1 MACCREEFT
10 FLFYILLRD
19 FLALVQRLLHQHDV
33 CCVFRPAA
41 TRGASVTSGAAH
53 LRTHDP
59 NGDRSESDR
68 GWSVW
73 QSAVSQP
80 QVIRS
85 RSSLL
90 TATNQLR
97 TNKKSQQPAIHPY
110 PQPDEFSPNPLP
122 IYSSLILILCS
133 HLRLGLPSGLPPS
146 GFHIKIPYA
155 FLFCPHLCTASSG
168 KINTNTRLT
177 LTP

>member
-10 FLFYILLRD
+10 FFVLHFITRFSSSCPTPPSSARCALRVSSRCHQGRIRH
-19 FLALVQRLLHQHDV
+19 FWGRTSSNSRSKRGQKRKRPGMVSLA
-33 CCVFRPAA
+33 
-41 TRGASVTSGAAH
+41 
-53 LRTHDP
+53 
-59 NGDRSESDR
+59 E
-68 GWSVW
+68 
-73 QSAVSQP
+73 P
-80 QVIRS
+80 QVILS

-97 TNKKSQQPAIHPY
+97 TNIKSQQPAIHPY
-110 PQPDEFSPNPLP
+110 PQPDESSPNPFP

-155 FLFCPHLCTASSG
+155 FLF
-168 KINTNTRLT
+168 
-177 LTP
+177 